1 MADWA
6 LVTGC
11 LGPVG
16 RSICSG
22 LSNAGFQVL
31 GSDLAV
37 QRERLQSDESVA
49 DVELDEFVAIDLSS
63 SDAIRDGLE
72 SIKRKVP
79 SLGVLVNNAAITNA
93 IDESK
98 SDQPLADA
106 FARSFQVNA
115 TAPYLL
121 SVGLQALMEK
131 SNSGSI
137 VNIASIYGLSGP
149 VPALYEETAMGLS
162 PAYAAS
168 KGALIQITRY
178 LSMVMAP
185 MIRVNAVAPG
195 GIARHQPANFVERYQ
210 RLTPLGRMGTEAD
223 VAGAVCWLA
232 GPESRY
238 VTGQVIAVDGGW
250 TVS

>member
-16 RSICSG
+16 RSICLG

-31 GSDLAV
+31 GSDLEV
-37 QRERLQSDESVA
+37 QRERLGSEESLTEA
-49 DVELDEFVAIDLSS
+49 ALDDFVAMDLSS
-63 SDAIRDGLE
+63 NDAIRDGLE
-72 SIKRKVP
+72 SIKTRV
-79 SLGVLVNNAAITNA
+79 SSVGVLVNNAAITNT

-106 FARSFQVNA
+106 FAQSFQVNA

-121 SVGLQALMEK
+121 SVGLKAQIEQSL
-131 SNSGSI
+131 SGSI
-137 VNIASIYGLSGP
+137 INIASIYGLSGP
-149 VPALYEETAMGLS
+149 IPALYEETAMSLS

-185 MIRVNAVAPG
+185 TIRVNAVAPG
-195 GIARHQPANFVERYQ
+195 GIARHQPASFVERYQ
-210 RLTPLGRMGTEAD
+210 RRTPLGRMGTEAD
-223 VAGAVCWLA
+223 VAGAVRWLA

-250 TVS
+250 TVN